1 MREVLQIVDAASREI
16 IPDPMALAVRQN
28 RTTALPENWLLIRR
42 NGYEIPIEDSLSPI
56 HNREGTATGAVIV
69 VRDMS
74 AARTMAL
81 EMAHSARH
89 DFLTGLPNRML
100 IQDRISQA
108 VGLAVRHGGRL
119 ALLFLDLDGFKHI
132 NDSLGHAI
140 GDKLLKSVAER
151 LFECVR
157 TSDTVGR
164 LGGDEFLLLLSEV
177 GLAESAAITARK
189 ILAAVAAPHAVDGHD
204 LHVTTSIGISI
215 YPDDGS
221 DAATLIK
228 NADTAMYQAKEN
240 GRQSYRFFRSE
251 MNVRAVERQSIEED
265 LRRALERDEFCLHYQ
280 PKVDL
285 KTGRIT
291 GAEAL
296 LRWTHPVRG
305 AVPPVEFISVA
316 EACGL
321 IIPIGRWVLREA
333 CKQAQSWAQEGL
345 PPLTMAVNTSAMEF
359 RTENFLD
366 GVLSIIESTG
376 INPASVE
383 LEITETVLMKHVD
396 STRSVLKT
404 LRAAGVHL
412 AIDDFGTGYSSL
424 SYLRKFPVDSLKID
438 QAFIR
443 QITLEQDEAKLVIAI
458 IALGRS
464 LGLRVVAEGVET
476 DAELRFLKAHHCD
489 EAQGYY
495 FSRPLPAAQFAALLI
510 GRSQLNLAVV
520 PA

>member
-1 MREVLQIVDAASREI
+1 
-16 IPDPMALAVRQN
+16 
-28 RTTALPENWLLIRR
+28 
-42 NGYEIPIEDSLSPI
+42 
-56 HNREGTATGAVIV
+56 
-69 VRDMS
+69 
-74 AARTMAL
+74 
-81 EMAHSARH
+81 
-89 DFLTGLPNRML
+89 
-100 IQDRISQA
+100 
-108 VGLAVRHGGRL
+108 
-119 ALLFLDLDGFKHI
+119 
-132 NDSLGHAI
+132 
-140 GDKLLKSVAER
+140 
-151 LFECVR
+151 
-157 TSDTVGR
+157 VGR

-221 DAATLIK
+221 DALTLIK